1 MDFSKINDTFSK
13 EIIRGGEAYL
23 DGQLKIATSADQRA
37 SSLAGVFTAAATAL
51 VAATVALTNPSWN
64 VPGRFALMIGA
75 GAAAIMFLIGAVQC
89 WRVLMPVN
97 FWLPGC
103 EPANW
108 ESDVSAG
115 KDLHNCLGERADHIQ
130 EQIAANLRVIELN
143 GRKFRVGA
151 FCGIAAPFV
160 GLVAWTLASVC
171 HWQW

>member
-23 DGQLKIATSADQRA
+23 DGQLKIATSSDQRA

-64 VPGRFALMIGA
+64 VPGRVALMIGA
-75 GAAAIMFLIGAVQC
+75 AAAAVMFLIGAVQC

-103 EPANW
+103 EPGNW
-108 ESDVSAG
+108 ETDVAAG
-115 KDLHNCLGERADHIQ
+115 KNLHDCLGERADHIQ
-130 EQIAANLRVIELN
+130 EQITAIFAAIR
-143 GRKFRVGA
+143 RA
-151 FCGIAAPFV
+151 C
-160 GLVAWTLASVC
+160 
-171 HWQW
+171 